1 MLVCFKDGKEVYQMN
16 IKSRNKVG
24 VVVAGPRDYN
34 NKGFVFGYLD
44 GLLPM
49 IKAETNRDV
58 QIIEGGAKGVD
69 FLAKQYAKA
78 HNLSTIQVTADWARY
93 GKSAGPR
100 RNARMADLCGCCVV
114 FYSGSAGSKSM
125 ITEAVKRGVPTYVV
139 SISEKVGIGEL
150 FKVDNCREW
159 ERVKKM
165 F

>member
-1 MLVCFKDGKEVYQMN
+1 MN
-16 IKSRNKVG
+16 VKNRNKVG

-44 GLLPM
+44 ELLSM
-49 IKAETNRDV
+49 IKVKTNKDV

-100 RNARMADLCGCCVV
+100 RNARMGI
-114 FYSGSAGSKSM
+114 YAG
-125 ITEAVKRGVPTYVV
+125 GVLYFIPEV
-139 SISEKVGIGEL
+139 
-150 FKVDNCREW
+150 
-159 ERVKKM
+159 
-165 F
+165 

>member
-1 MLVCFKDGKEVYQMN
+1 MN
-16 IKSRNKVG
+16 VKNRNKVG

-34 NKGFVFGYLD
+34 NKGFIFDYLD
-44 GLLPM
+44 GLLSM
-49 IKAETNRDV
+49 IKVKTNKDV

-100 RNARMADLCGCCVV
+100 RNARMADLCGWCVV

-125 ITEAVKRGVPTYVV
+125 ITEAVKRGVPTYVI

-150 FKVDNCREW
+150 FKVGDCKEW
-159 ERVKKM
+159 ERIKKM

>member
-1 MLVCFKDGKEVYQMN
+1 MN
-16 IKSRNKVG
+16 VKNRNKVG

-44 GLLPM
+44 ELLSM
-49 IKAETNRDV
+49 IKVKTNKDV
-58 QIIEGGAKGVD
+58 QIIEGGFKGVD
-69 FLAKQYAKA
+69 FLAKQYAKT

-100 RNARMADLCGCCVV
+100 RNARMVDLCGCCVV
-114 FYSGSAGSKSM
+114 FYSGSIGSKSM

-139 SISEKVGIGEL
+139 SLSEKVGIGEL
-150 FKVDNCREW
+150 FKVDDCEEW
-159 ERVKKM
+159 ERIKKM

>member
-1 MLVCFKDGKEVYQMN
+1 MN
-16 IKSRNKVG
+16 VKNRNKVG

-44 GLLPM
+44 ELLFM
-49 IKAETNRDV
+49 IKVKTNKDV

-100 RNARMADLCGCCVV
+100 RNARMADLCGWCVV
-114 FYSGSAGSKSM
+114 FYSGSIGSKSM

-139 SISEKVGIGEL
+139 SLSEKVGIGEL
-150 FKVDNCREW
+150 FKVDDCEEW
-159 ERVKKM
+159 ERIKKM

>member
-1 MLVCFKDGKEVYQMN
+1 
-16 IKSRNKVG
+16 
-24 VVVAGPRDYN
+24 
-34 NKGFVFGYLD
+34 
-44 GLLPM
+44 M
-49 IKAETNRDV
+49 IKVKTNKDV

-100 RNARMADLCGCCVV
+100 RNARIADLCGCCVV
-114 FYSGSAGSKSM
+114 FYSGSIGSKSM

-139 SISEKVGIGEL
+139 SLSEKVGIGEL
-150 FKVDNCREW
+150 FKVDDCEEW
-159 ERVKKM
+159 ERIKKM

>member
-1 MLVCFKDGKEVYQMN
+1 MN
-16 IKSRNKVG
+16 VKNRNKVG

-44 GLLPM
+44 ELLFL
-49 IKAETNRDV
+49 IKAKTNKDV
-58 QIIEGGAKGVD
+58 QIIEGGVKGVD

-114 FYSGSAGSKSM
+114 FYSGSTGSKSM

-150 FKVDNCREW
+150 FKVDDCKEW
-159 ERVKKM
+159 KKVKKM